1 MLSSTRTKTSNPL
14 ESLDLNSPDSFAEGF
29 PVETF
34 KTLRAESPV
43 HWHPPTERDP
53 EGFWVVSRYKDVW
66 SVSLDQATFSSARR
80 GTVRHNRPISEED
93 MVGIRAQMLNM
104 DPPLHTKYRRLV
116 NMGFSPKRVN
126 RLEPAIR
133 TMAARI
139 VDDIVQRGECDFVTD
154 IAAELPLRVIVEM
167 MGVPQAD
174 RHLIFDWS
182 NKMIGFDDPDYG
194 GASQEIGKMAAAEMF
209 MYAHAMAT
217 DRRKCP
223 RDDLMTVLVE
233 AEVENEKLDDMQ
245 LNNFFLLLLVAGNE
259 TTRNS
264 MSGGLLALMQHRDQW
279 ERLLADRTLVPSA
292 VEEIVRWVSPVMY
305 FVRTAT
311 RDVELRGRSI
321 REGERVTLWYPSA
334 NRDEEVFP
342 DGHTFDVGR
351 NPNDHLAF
359 GIGPHFCLG
368 ANLAR
373 MQIRV
378 MFEELLRRL
387 PDIELA
393 GPVSRLR
400 SNFIGG
406 IKSMPV
412 RFTPAH

>member
-1 MLSSTRTKTSNPL
+1 MLSSTRAKSTPL
-14 ESLDLNSPDSFAEGF
+14 EAIDLNSPDSFADGF
-29 PVETF
+29 PVEVF
-34 KTLRAESPV
+34 KMLRAEAPV

-66 SVSLDQATFSSARR
+66 SVSLDQATFSSTRR
-80 GTVRHNRPISEED
+80 GAIRHQRPLTEEE
-93 MVGIRAQMLNM
+93 MVGIRMQLINM

-116 NMGFSPKRVN
+116 NMGFSPKMVN

-133 TMAARI
+133 TAAAQI
-139 VDDIVQRGECDFVTD
+139 VDAVVQRGECDFVTD
-154 IAAELPLRVIVEM
+154 IAAELPLQVIVEM

-182 NKMIGFDDPDYG
+182 NKMIGFDDPEYG
-194 GASQEIGKMAAAEMF
+194 GASQEIGKMAAAEMY
-209 MYAHAMAT
+209 MYAHEMAT

-223 RDDLMTVLVE
+223 RDDLMTVLVQ

-264 MSGGLLALMQHRDQW
+264 MSGGLLALMQHREEW
-279 ERLLADRTLVPSA
+279 ERLVADRSLVPSA

-311 RDVELRGRSI
+311 RDTELRGRAI
-321 REGERVTLWYPSA
+321 REGERVSLWYGSA
-334 NRDEEVFP
+334 NRDEDIFT
-342 DGHTFDVGR
+342 DGDRFDVGR

-393 GPVSRLR
+393 GPVARLR
-400 SNFIGG
+400 SNFING
-406 IKSMPV
+406 IKNMPV
-412 RFTPAH
+412 RFTPAQ